1 MKTTNLP
8 DQPVS
13 DYHLLARLFFRLL
26 PYQILLIVINAV
38 NGIVGLLWDSDSQA
52 NIDTARQLLQ
62 NAGADY
68 PSITCPS
75 NFDDLFDLQ
84 GFPTS
89 YFIGSQGRILGSPVV
104 GAQVDKYEVALQELL
119 NGGEESDASAY
130 AQPSFL
136 GNAGALNLSGK
147 EASAP
152 IAGTPYRIIC
162 VDEDGNPV
170 QGATIQFCS
179 DIQCMMGKT
188 DADGVA
194 EFDEAPGSYIVHLLK
209 VPEGFAK
216 DSTEY
221 EAPAVP
227 GDLTIVVKAA

>member
-1 MKTTNLP
+1 MQEDCDQAVLNDPELAGMIPGGEVYEVTTVGAYTHYVAVGTDVLPAGFTEDQVNLYNRFLEYT
-8 DQPVS
+8 D
-13 DYHLLARLFFRLL
+13 DIIY
-26 PYQILLIVINAV
+26 
-38 NGIVGLLWDSDSQA
+38 
-52 NIDTARQLLQ
+52 
-62 NAGADY
+62 GADY
-68 PSITCPS
+68 
-75 NFDDLFDLQ
+75 
-84 GFPTS
+84 
-89 YFIGSQGRILGSPVV
+89 
-104 GAQVDKYEVALQELL
+104 YEPQEP
-119 NGGEESDASAY
+119 Y
-130 AQPSFL
+130 AD
-136 GNAGALNLSGK
+136 LSGK
-147 EASAP
+147 AAPASM
-152 IAGTPYRIIC
+152 AGTPYRVIC

-194 EFDEAPGSYIVHLLK
+194 EFDEVPGSYIVHLLK